1 MLLDPVQP
9 SSVRLCPVSDTTNWD
24 ARTAS
29 RIISAVSAALYV
41 GALDE
46 DTKFSVAR
54 YVSEHPSYEHYG
66 DAIELGKVLEDLS
79 RRVAELT
86 E

>member
-1 MLLDPVQP
+1 M
-9 SSVRLCPVSDTTNWD
+9 SDTADWD

-29 RIISAVSAALYV
+29 RIIAAVSAALYT

-54 YVSEHPSYEHYG
+54 YVSEHPSYQHYD
-66 DAIELGKVLEDLS
+66 DAVELGKVLEDLS
-79 RRVAELT
+79 RRVAEPA